1 MVMFTGEYQHTIDG
15 KGRVSI
21 PAKVRDDLGESFF
34 LTKGPDRCLF
44 VYTAEEWQRLCVKG
58 KKLSFTN
65 SSSRA
70 FSRLFFSGAM
80 EVEMD
85 KMGRILLPTHLR
97 EYASLLKEVI
107 IIGVGSRLEIW
118 DKSAWAAYSDAAAD
132 DYEKIVDELA
142 DFDVESDV

>member
-1 MVMFTGEYQHTIDG
+1 M
-15 KGRVSI
+15 
-21 PAKVRDDLGESFF
+21 
-34 LTKGPDRCLF
+34 
-44 VYTAEEWQRLCVKG
+44 
-58 KKLSFTN
+58 
-65 SSSRA
+65 
-70 FSRLFFSGAM
+70 
-80 EVEMD
+80 
-85 KMGRILLPTHLR
+85 PTHLR